1 MPVTSTFRTRFVVA
15 TALAASLFGLIQVAG
30 ALQGGEE
37 KPHQWLVICHRTHSA
52 TNPFV
57 VIVTAEEAGFV
68 AHKAGGPDSP
78 QPPGHEGDKV
88 FGPFDSHAEA
98 KALAAQGVSICEE
111 EVPHLPPAPPA
122 GGQQGAVPVTG

>member
-1 MPVTSTFRTRFVVA
+1 MPVTSTFRTRFIVA

-30 ALQGGEE
+30 AGRGGEE
-37 KPHQWLVICHRTHSA
+37 NPHQYLVICHRTHSA

-57 VIVTAEEAGFV
+57 VIVTAEEAGIV
-68 AHKAGGPDSP
+68 AHKGGGPDSP

-88 FGPFDSHAEA
+88 FGPFTHAAA
-98 KALAAQGVSICEE
+98 KALAAQGISICEE
-111 EVPHLPPAPPA
+111 EVPPAPPA